1 MQFGRVLPNVMQH
14 WSLWHV
20 TGPRVSSRVLAVG
33 SGQSGGQGGAAQEL
47 DKEAEVR
54 MILLVSK
61 LLVACLVVLGVRGV
75 AGAGHLNTSCVEERR
90 LQFNT
95 RVTEVNKVRLVES
108 WSRDPSAHLW
118 LVAKVLEMVDI
129 GRGAVLERAENG
141 LINIC
146 HGDTVQ
152 LELVRAG

>member
-1 MQFGRVLPNVMQH
+1 M
-14 WSLWHV
+14 
-20 TGPRVSSRVLAVG
+20 TGPRVSSIVLAVG

-47 DKEAEVR
+47 DKEVRSQESEVR

-95 RVTEVNKVRLVES
+95 RVTEVNKVS
-108 WSRDPSAHLW
+108 CDWW
-118 LVAKVLEMVDI
+118 
-129 GRGAVLERAENG
+129 
-141 LINIC
+141 
-146 HGDTVQ
+146 
-152 LELVRAG
+152 RAGHVTTITTSDWSPRCWRWWTLGGARCWSGQRMGSSTSATATRYS

>member
-1 MQFGRVLPNVMQH
+1 M
-14 WSLWHV
+14 
-20 TGPRVSSRVLAVG
+20 TGPRVSSIVLAVG

-47 DKEAEVR
+47 DKEVRSQESGAR

-95 RVTEVNKVRLVES
+95 RVTEVNKVGCGWWRVGHVTPVLTS
-108 WSRDPSAHLW
+108 DWSPR
-118 LVAKVLEMVDI
+118 
-129 GRGAVLERAENG
+129 
-141 LINIC
+141 C
-146 HGDTVQ
+146 
-152 LELVRAG
+152 